1 MDVNE
6 YLQDFNQDCKKYNF
20 KYIPPTITPTGRTVA
35 IGDIHG
41 DLKLAIQFLIVAKC
55 IEKCNVSNGNYTT
68 VNVNGVL
75 EHYKWIGNDTIVVQV
90 GDQVDRCRTTDFND
104 CKNPQTT
111 INDEA
116 SDIKILKFYTE
127 VDNLAIKDNRGG
139 RLINLLGNHELMN
152 VMGQLGYVSFMGL
165 LEFVNNVDMSKVT
178 IDKYLTME
186 KNELNNLVDLGN
198 LNRKNAFS
206 NKFTGKREEA
216 YNEFLACSRTSAVI
230 IGELLFV
237 HGGMIKTMAK
247 AYDIQHLNQIVR
259 KWLLGKF
266 NDEESN
272 KLLLYSNMEKH
283 RLNETGNGSNF
294 TVNDRIYQIIKS
306 KNSIFWNRVL
316 GYLKSDKEYENE
328 NNENKKNMKKN
339 CDFILNDVF
348 KTYEING
355 IVIGHTPQMSDKNNG
370 INSACNKKVWRVD
383 IGASSAFDI
392 FRQTK
397 RKVQVLEI
405 KYGQNGQPKF
415 NILE

>member
-1 MDVNE
+1 MDVDE
-6 YLQDFNQDCKKYNF
+6 YLQDFNNDCSKYNF
-20 KYIPPTITPTGRTVA
+20 RYIPPTIEPTSRTIA

-55 IEKCNVSNGNYTT
+55 IEKCSSSEKNYTT
-68 VNVNGVL
+68 VDVNGTC

-104 CKNPQTT
+104 CKYPQTT
-111 INDEA
+111 TNDEA

-127 VDNLAIKDNRGG
+127 IDKLAINDGNCG

-152 VMGQLGYVSFMGL
+152 VMGKLNYVSFMGL
-165 LEFVNNVDMSKVT
+165 LEFTNIVDMSKIK
-178 IDKYLTME
+178 IDDYLNMN
-186 KNELNNLVDLGN
+186 KLELNNLVDLGN
-198 LNRKNAFS
+198 INRKKAFS
-206 NKFTGKREEA
+206 NKFKGNREEA
-216 YNEFLACSRTSAVI
+216 LNEFLACSRTSAVI
-230 IGELLFV
+230 VGDLLFV

-247 AYDIQHLNQIVR
+247 AYNIEHLNQIVR

-266 NDEESN
+266 NDETSN
-272 KLLLYSNMEKH
+272 KLLLYSNMEKK
-283 RLNETGNGSNF
+283 RLNETGNGSSF
-294 TVNDRIYQIIKS
+294 TVGDRIFQIIKS

-328 NNENKKNMKKN
+328 NDTVKKSVKDK
-339 CDFILNDVF
+339 CDFILNEVF
-348 KTYEING
+348 HTYEING
-355 IVIGHTPQMSDKNNG
+355 IVIGHTPQMSEKNNG

-405 KYGQNGQPKF
+405 KYGDEKQPKF